1 MTVSVPASQANP
13 AHPAAAAAAGS
24 RTPRRASVDAAL
36 ADIRLILAAQAVEG
50 EPLNRATLAQVSQRL
65 EALAAERHLFPA
77 SEFPAPGAGASESST
92 RYRLNPDD
100 GDDDVAL
107 YLNAINPGK
116 TTVPHNHTTWAVIV
130 ALSGAELNRVYR
142 RTDDG
147 LRPDRAD
154 IEQVREV
161 VVEPGQAIAFLPDD
175 IHSIHVFDGAPTLH
189 FHLYGRPLETLSGRI
204 GIRPDTGEIIN
215 YNASQMTPSVEVRT

>member
-1 MTVSVPASQANP
+1 MTSAQHAPAPSE
-13 AHPAAAAAAGS
+13 
-24 RTPRRASVDAAL
+24 RRASIDAAL
-36 ADIRLILAAQAVEG
+36 DDIRLILAAQAVEG
-50 EPLNRATLAQVSQRL
+50 GPLNRVTLARVSLRL
-65 EALAAERHLFPA
+65 EALAAERHLFPDA
-77 SEFPAPGAGASESST
+77 DFPPPAPGDAQSSV

-100 GDDDVAL
+100 GDDDLAL

-147 LRPDRAD
+147 GQPGHAR

-161 VVEPGQAIAFLPDD
+161 VVAPGQAIAFLPED
-175 IHSIHVFDGAPTLH
+175 IHSIHVDDGAPTLH
-189 FHLYGRPLETLSGRI
+189 FHLYGRPLETLSDRI
-204 GIRPDTGEIIN
+204 GIQPDTGAIIN
-215 YNASQMTPSVEVRT
+215 YNASQMSPSVEIRA